1 MRLSVVDDGACALV
15 ARGNGVVNE
24 SKPVRQVIGDEVR
37 IFEIVFPNNT
47 NSYDTLF
54 GGHALSLM
62 DRLAFIVASRYAR
75 KHIVTARS
83 EKVEFHCPVK
93 EGDLIELVGGISRVG
108 RTSLTVDID
117 MFSENLLSGA
127 RQLCTTAEFVMV
139 ALGDDGEPTEVPR
152 P

>member
-1 MRLSVVDDGACALV
+1 MLRIGPQP
-15 ARGNGVVNE
+15 
-24 SKPVRQVIGDEVR
+24 PVRNPVLGRRMIGEEVR

-83 EKVEFHCPVK
+83 EKVEFHSPVK
-93 EGDLIELVGGISRVG
+93 EGDLIELIGRISHVG

-127 RQLCTTAEFVMV
+127 RLLCTTAEFVMV
-139 ALGDDGEPTEVPR
+139 ALGEDGKPTEVPR
-152 P
+152 PPK

>member
-1 MRLSVVDDGACALV
+1 MR
-15 ARGNGVVNE
+15 R
-24 SKPVRQVIGDEVR
+24 VIGEEVR

-83 EKVEFHCPVK
+83 EKVEFHSPVK
-93 EGDLIELVGGISRVG
+93 EGDLIELVGRISRVG

-139 ALGDDGEPTEVPR
+139 AIGDDGEPTEVPR